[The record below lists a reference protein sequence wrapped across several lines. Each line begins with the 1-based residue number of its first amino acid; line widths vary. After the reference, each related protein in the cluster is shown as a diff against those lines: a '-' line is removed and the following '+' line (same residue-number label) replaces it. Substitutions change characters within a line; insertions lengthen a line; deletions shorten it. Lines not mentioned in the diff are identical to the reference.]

1 MKAFTGNKDID
12 LKIIQNLKDEDIP
25 AICRV
30 NKYVSKLCEDENFW
44 LNRLLNKSKIHIE
57 DLKKIKGN
65 LTYKKLYK
73 YLYLGDYGEGLFHS
87 IQNDNVYLYKLIPIN
102 KNSGSMLTHAAC
114 FYSIEIINYI
124 FLNELHYFDD
134 KDIFKSYMYTI
145 GHEKTISWMDKMDLI
160 NYSDFITSWL
170 FEIDEDFVKDNYIYE
185 IIKKYLHKVENTD
198 DFMFYLGDSLKYS
211 KLESREKIF
220 DLFLENNIDVD
231 NYECAIIEAKIVV
244 EDKNKLNKW
253 VNYIN
258 NKMKKS
264 NN

>member
-102 KNSGSMLTHAAC
+102 KNSG
-114 FYSIEIINYI
+114 
-124 FLNELHYFDD
+124 
-134 KDIFKSYMYTI
+134 
-145 GHEKTISWMDKMDLI
+145 
-160 NYSDFITSWL
+160 
-170 FEIDEDFVKDNYIYE
+170 
-185 IIKKYLHKVENTD
+185 
-198 DFMFYLGDSLKYS
+198 
-211 KLESREKIF
+211 
-220 DLFLENNIDVD
+220 
-231 NYECAIIEAKIVV
+231 
-244 EDKNKLNKW
+244 
-253 VNYIN
+253 
-258 NKMKKS
+258 
-264 NN
+264 